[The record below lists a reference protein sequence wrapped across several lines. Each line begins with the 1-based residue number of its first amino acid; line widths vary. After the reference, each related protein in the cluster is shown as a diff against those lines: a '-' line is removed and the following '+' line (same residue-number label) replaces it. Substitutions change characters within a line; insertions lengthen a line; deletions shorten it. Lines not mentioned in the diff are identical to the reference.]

1 MNAFEVYLF
10 FVADSINIFLGITC
24 FMLTVTC
31 IGLIIATIVFFLG
44 SKNHGCRADEDDRS
58 NAKSIYEIF
67 VKWTKLATVIFS
79 VILVFTIFMPDKKT
93 LTAMYIVP
101 KITNNKDIQKMP
113 TYIAKYIN
121 SVLLEKTKENSGDKS

>member
-1 MNAFEVYLF
+1 
-10 FVADSINIFLGITC
+10 
-24 FMLTVTC
+24 
-31 IGLIIATIVFFLG
+31 
-44 SKNHGCRADEDDRS
+44 
-58 NAKSIYEIF
+58 
-67 VKWTKLATVIFS
+67 
-79 VILVFTIFMPDKKT
+79 MPDKKT